1 MHNMKVALAKTIS
14 FICNPLTVILV
25 APFILVYR
33 TTHDIDAALYWS
45 AYTIIFLMALA
56 LFAIVGV
63 KKKVF
68 TDLDIS
74 KREQRPLMFFVGIML
89 ASVYTFSLFIFHAP
103 FILYVLAISS
113 ILGIAFVSVINKRIK
128 ASVHMA
134 AITALIVPVAISFGQ
149 YYLLLLF
156 LIPLVAWSRLAT
168 KRHTLR
174 EVFVGTTVGG
184 LLSVSIYIIIKVFF
198 NK

>member
-1 MHNMKVALAKTIS
+1 MKVFAQTIS
-14 FICNPLTVILV
+14 FIFNPLTVILF

-33 TTHDIDAALYWS
+33 TTHDVDLAIYWS
-45 AYTIIFLMALA
+45 AYTLIFLMSLA
-56 LFAIVGV
+56 LFAIIAV
-63 KKKVF
+63 KKKIF

-74 KREQRPLMFFVGIML
+74 KREQRPLMFLVSLFFICAYIV
-89 ASVYTFSLFIFHAP
+89 SLFILHGP

-113 ILGIAFVSVINKRIK
+113 MLGISFVSVINRRIK

-134 AITALIVPVAISFGQ
+134 AITALILPVAISFGQ

-156 LIPLVAWSRLAT
+156 LLPLVGWARIKT
-168 KRHTLR
+168 KRHTLP
-174 EVFVGTTVGG
+174 EVLVGSSVGG
-184 LLSVSIYIIIKVFF
+184 ILSLSVYIAIKVFF